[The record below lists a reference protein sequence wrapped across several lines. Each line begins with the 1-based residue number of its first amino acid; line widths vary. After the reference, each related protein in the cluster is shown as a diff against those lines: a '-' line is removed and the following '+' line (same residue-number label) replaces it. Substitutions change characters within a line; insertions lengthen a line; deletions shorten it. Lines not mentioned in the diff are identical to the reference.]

1 MKDYIT
7 ITIITL
13 VLERNIKYVKKCRVR
28 CIKVDSTK
36 NALGINSKEAVN
48 QCHKA
53 IKKKR
58 NDSICSALQ
67 NFASQYYQGFGV
79 TALGSLI

>member
-13 VLERNIKYVKKCRVR
+13 VLERNIEYVKNCWVR
-28 CIKVDSTK
+28 CIKVDFTK

-53 IKKKR
+53 I
-58 NDSICSALQ
+58 
-67 NFASQYYQGFGV
+67 
-79 TALGSLI
+79 

>member
-13 VLERNIKYVKKCRVR
+13 VLERNIKYVKNCRVR
-28 CIKVDSTK
+28 CIKVDFTK

-48 QCHKA
+48 QCRKA
-53 IKKKR
+53 I
-58 NDSICSALQ
+58 
-67 NFASQYYQGFGV
+67 
-79 TALGSLI
+79 